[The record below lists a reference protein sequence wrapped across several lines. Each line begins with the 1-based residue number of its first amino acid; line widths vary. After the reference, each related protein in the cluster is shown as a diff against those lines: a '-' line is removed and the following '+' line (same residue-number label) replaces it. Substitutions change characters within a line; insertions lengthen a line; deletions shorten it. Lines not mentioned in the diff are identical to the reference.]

1 MVGSAVE
8 TIVWSSDASSSTS
21 RSAAKMTRTRWAGTW
36 AGDPVEDDADCMG
49 ASNADGAGSRA
60 TSADAV
66 ADALQERIL
75 RGDLA
80 PGVHLSEVDLAGE
93 LGVGRHTLR
102 AALARL
108 GREGLVVH
116 YANRGAF
123 VATPTLAA
131 GDDLFAY
138 RTLLEQGGLALALQR
153 GADLGGLREALAVLA
168 AMPEDE
174 PWGNV
179 ARAHYGIHG
188 AIVDAAGS
196 ERLSAAYAAL
206 RAELLFFVTCIRPY
220 YSVRGLTEDHTR
232 LVEAIE
238 RRDPAEAARALTAD
252 LAGGHASLRAASP
265 R

>member
-1 MVGSAVE
+1 VE

-21 RSAAKMTRTRWAGTW
+21 SSAAKITRTRWAGTW
-36 AGDPVEDDADCMG
+36 GADGSVEDDADCMG
-49 ASNADGAGSRA
+49 ASSADGAGSRA

-66 ADALQERIL
+66 ADVLQERIL

-80 PGVHLSEVDLAGE
+80 PGVHLSEVDLARE
-93 LGVGRHTLR
+93 LAVGRHTLR

-116 YANRGAF
+116 FANRGAF
-123 VATPTLAA
+123 VATPSLAA

-138 RTLLEQGGLALALQR
+138 RTLLEQGGLALALER
-153 GADLGGLREALAVLA
+153 AADLGGLRAALGVLSA
-168 AMPEDE
+168 LPEDE

-196 ERLSAAYAAL
+196 DRLSAAYAAL
-206 RAELLFFVTCIRPY
+206 RAELLFFVTCIRPN

-238 RRDPAEAARALTAD
+238 RRDPAEAARALAAD
-252 LAGGHASLRAASP
+252 SPGGHASLRAASP

>member
-1 MVGSAVE
+1 MP
-8 TIVWSSDASSSTS
+8 
-21 RSAAKMTRTRWAGTW
+21 TRAG
-36 AGDPVEDDADCMG
+36 GDDPVEDDADCME
-49 ASNADGAGSRA
+49 ASDADGAGSRA

-66 ADALQERIL
+66 VDALQERIL

-80 PGVHLSEVDLAGE
+80 PGVHLSEVDLARE

-108 GREGLVVH
+108 NRARLVVH
-116 YANRGAF
+116 YPNRGAF
-123 VATPTLAA
+123 VATPTVAA

-153 GADLGGLREALAVLA
+153 DADLAGLRGALAVLA

-206 RAELLFFVTCIRPY
+206 RTELLFFVTCIRPVLLRAGPDRGPHPTRRGHRAPRSGGGVARPGGRPRGRSRVPARGVSSLARP
-220 YSVRGLTEDHTR
+220 SVRHT
-232 LVEAIE
+232 
-238 RRDPAEAARALTAD
+238 D
-252 LAGGHASLRAASP
+252 GQ
-265 R
+265 